1 MSQNTYRKSSRD
13 YTVELWRFIFCIV
26 VLGFHFFIKTKYS
39 FFRAGYLGVEF
50 FFVLSGYGIY
60 SYYIKQMQGEIF
72 RERLYQ
78 YGRYIGMR
86 LIRLYPLYLI
96 SLLCMLLFRAVSGG
110 WSFGKIISYMKIGWA
125 EFMMLQCGPLGN
137 AVLISAHWYVAAFFW
152 GSVIV
157 LLLLMLTGRV
167 GGYVIC
173 PVMSVLIYR
182 YYFHLIG
189 KIDVI
194 YSYHAVIRAV
204 AGLALGVFIGF
215 TAQIVWDKVFA
226 KVQHENAEEVSQR
239 KKRMVYLRYVL
250 YIFANLALTGV
261 VVYTNFGR
269 RSKIDFLVIAIYA
282 VSVFALFVTRI
293 QVSEKKKALFARL
306 SGVTYPIYLFQMP
319 IIEMLFWLMA
329 LSSK

>member
-1 MSQNTYRKSSRD
+1 MNQNTYRKSSRD

-60 SYYIKQMQGEIF
+60 SYYIKQMKGKAF
-72 RERLYQ
+72 PDRLYQ

-86 LIRLYPLYLI
+86 LIRLYPLYLV
-96 SLLCMLLFRAVSGG
+96 SLLCMLVFRAVSGG
-110 WSFGKIISYMKIGWA
+110 WNFAKIVSYMKMGWA
-125 EFMMLQCGPLGN
+125 EFFMLQCGPLGN

-152 GSVIV
+152 GSVI
-157 LLLLMLTGRV
+157 LLLVLMLTGRV

-173 PVMSVLIYR
+173 PVASILIYR
-182 YYFHLIG
+182 YYFQLIG

-204 AGLALGVFIGF
+204 AGLALGIFIGF
-215 TAQIVWDKVFA
+215 TAQIVWDKVFSGLQQ
-226 KVQHENAEEVSQR
+226 KETEPLSRERNW
-239 KKRMVYLRYVL
+239 MVYLRYSLYVL
-250 YIFANLALTGV
+250 ANLILSGV
-261 VVYTNFGR
+261 VIYTNFGR
-269 RSKIDFLVIAIYA
+269 RSKSDFLVIAIYA
-282 VSVFALFVTRI
+282 VAVFALFATRI
-293 QVSEKKKALFARL
+293 QVSEKKKALYARL

-319 IIEMLFWLMA
+319 IIEMLFWVMA
-329 LSSK
+329 LISK